1 MASRKISVNLS
12 GARSL
17 KGVSSK
23 SVGERT
29 PPELIPTKNVGERT
43 PPELIPTN
51 MTTVLNDKKLIS
63 DWKSSKEVKFPS
75 RAWYVKE
82 RESTTVN
89 IYLYID
95 TRNNTKNLE
104 VMGKVMDMCSVPNT
118 EVVYVLTK
126 TAKSHE
132 RIKYRLSYSFYDRR
146 EVSTK
151 LCKQIVNDMT
161 QNTVSIVICIFIL
174 RFENVSLYFLTL
186 IILTYDILFG
196 RILLK
201 AVQLWW
207 EAFIT

>member
-1 MASRKISVNLS
+1 M
-12 GARSL
+12 
-17 KGVSSK
+17 
-23 SVGERT
+23 
-29 PPELIPTKNVGERT
+29 
-43 PPELIPTN
+43 
-51 MTTVLNDKKLIS
+51 
-63 DWKSSKEVKFPS
+63 
-75 RAWYVKE
+75 
-82 RESTTVN
+82 N

-95 TRNNTKNLE
+95 IPNDNGIFEL
-104 VMGKVMDMCSVPNT
+104 MGRVIDMCSVPDT
-118 EVVYVLTK
+118 EVVYILTK
-126 TAKSHE
+126 APKSHE
-132 RIKYRLSYSFYDRR
+132 RIKYRLSYSLYDRR